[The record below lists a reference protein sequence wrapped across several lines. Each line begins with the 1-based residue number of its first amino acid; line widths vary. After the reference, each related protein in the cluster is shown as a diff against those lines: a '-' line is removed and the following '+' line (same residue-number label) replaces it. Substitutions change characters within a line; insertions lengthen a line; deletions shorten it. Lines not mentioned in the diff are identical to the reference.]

1 MENQRQ
7 HIELA
12 ERKEFIF
19 YSGTKDEA
27 EKTKLKENAKKVNPN
42 ITFFEVS
49 ATSGEGMEAW
59 YGYLKSQL

>member
-1 MENQRQ
+1 MP
-7 HIELA
+7 LA
-12 ERKEFIF
+12 AWNNLPEVKK
-19 YSGTKDEA
+19 TVPPKDKFDVE
-27 EKTKLKENAKKVNPN
+27 KLKENAKKVNPK